1 MSKDKE
7 APAKILKYL
16 TEQNR
21 PYSAVDILNNLHKEF
36 GKTCITRVLEQLA
49 AAGKVKEKVYGKQKV
64 YVVDQSQLADVDDK
78 ELTSMD
84 KKITELQEKATAAKS
99 KVKSMEAKL
108 SSLKSS
114 LTSEEAAKQL
124 AEAEQDCTQFENRLT
139 KIKSGKDHVSPEE
152 TEKIYGSNKEAVR
165 QWRKR
170 KRMAMDVI
178 NAILEGYPKS
188 KKELYE
194 EVGIE
199 TDEDYNVTIPQS

>member
-16 TEQNR
+16 TDQNR

-49 AAGKVKEKVYGKQKV
+49 ASGKIKEKVYGKQKV
-64 YVVDQSQLADVDDK
+64 YVVDQTQLADVDDK
-78 ELTSMD
+78 ELAAMD
-84 KKITELQEKATAAKS
+84 KKIAELQEKVTAAKS
-99 KVKSMEAKL
+99 KVKSMENKL

-114 LTSEEAAKQL
+114 LTSAEAAKQL
-124 AEAEQDCTQFENRLT
+124 EKVEQECTQLESRLT
-139 KIKSGKDHVSPEE
+139 TIKSGKDHVSPEE
-152 TEKIYGSNKEAVR
+152 TQKIYSANKETVK

-199 TDEDYNVTIPQS
+199 TDEDYNVKIPQS